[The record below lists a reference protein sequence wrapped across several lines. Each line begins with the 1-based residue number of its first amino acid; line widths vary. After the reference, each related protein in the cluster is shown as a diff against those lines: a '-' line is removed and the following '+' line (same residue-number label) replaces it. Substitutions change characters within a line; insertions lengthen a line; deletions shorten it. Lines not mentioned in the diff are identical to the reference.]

1 MLIEKI
7 NSKMAGKGD
16 IVQKTSLFCLYFQAG
31 KKTRGV
37 ISGSLTIS
45 PISAGGVKRGAAIR
59 KI

>member
-1 MLIEKI
+1 MLIEKNKLKI
-7 NSKMAGKGD
+7 ARKRGYGTENF
-16 IVQKTSLFCLYFQAG
+16 SLLSIFPSR
-31 KKTRGV
+31 KKTGGV